1 MIVNFIATIIVQ
13 PIVDHQCFKIVDHQC
28 FKIVDLLSNERD
40 NKPTNENLMQSCM
53 WGIRLN

>member
-13 PIVDHQCFKIVDHQC
+13 PIVDHQC